1 VDSASDSAHLEQ
13 ATAEV
18 RPLLEDDGVASGLPD
33 PDLDSE
39 LVRELYRQSGAEV
52 FDLALSD
59 FAAALGGAG
68 RKNNFGL
75 PAGAVAEPAQ
85 RQAFYRAL
93 HVREFALARACAL
106 GGESAWAQFVAEFRG
121 PLLRAA
127 IAITRSSSLGEELA
141 DSLYSELFGLTERD
155 GRRWS
160 PLETYSG
167 RGSLMGWLRAML
179 AQRHVNHYRRTHR
192 ETPLD
197 DVEPVT
203 AGAVSEP
210 QPAQVTELAEAVSE
224 VLGALDGEARFLLSA
239 YYLDRRTLLEL
250 GGVLRVH
257 EATISR
263 KLKRVTGEVRKKLL
277 KTLEKRGMSRRAAE
291 EALGVDPGDLDVN
304 LRKLLQTSEGPAF
317 LRKEGAR

>member
-1 VDSASDSAHLEQ
+1 VDSASDSAHFEQ
-13 ATAEV
+13 ATAEA
-18 RPLLEDDGVASGLPD
+18 RPLLEEDGVASGLPGLD
-33 PDLDSE
+33 VDSE
-39 LVRELYRQSGAEV
+39 LVRDLYSQSGAEA
-52 FDLALSD
+52 FGFALKN
-59 FAAALGGAG
+59 FAAALSAAG
-68 RKNNFGL
+68 EKTSFGL
-75 PAGAVAEPAQ
+75 SAGAAAEPAQ

-106 GGESAWAQFVAEFRG
+106 GCETAWAQFVAEFRG

-127 IAITRSSSLGEELA
+127 IAITRSSSMGEELA

-203 AGAVSEP
+203 AGAVPEP
-210 QPAQVTELAEAVSE
+210 QPAQATELADAVSE
-224 VLGALDGEARFLLSA
+224 VLRALDGEARFLLSA

-263 KLKRVTGEVRKKLL
+263 KLKRVTEDVRKKLL

-317 LRKEGAR
+317 MGKEAS

>member
-18 RPLLEDDGVASGLPD
+18 RPLLDAASGLSD
-33 PDLDSE
+33 PNLDWE
-39 LVRELYRQSGAEV
+39 AVGDLYRLSGAEA
-52 FDLALSD
+52 FGLALKD
-59 FAAALGGAG
+59 FAAALGAAG

-75 PAGAVAEPAQ
+75 PAGAAAEPAQ

-106 GGESAWAQFVAEFRG
+106 GCEPAWTQFVAEFRG
-121 PLLRAA
+121 PLLGAA

-160 PLETYSG
+160 PLESYSG

-203 AGAVSEP
+203 AGAAQEP
-210 QPAQVTELAEAVSE
+210 QPAQATELAEAVSE
-224 VLGALDGEARFLLSA
+224 VLRALDAEARFLLSA

-263 KLKRVTGEVRKKLL
+263 KLKRVTEEVRKKVL

-317 LRKEGAR
+317 MGKEAS

>member
-1 VDSASDSAHLEQ
+1 M
-13 ATAEV
+13 
-18 RPLLEDDGVASGLPD
+18 
-33 PDLDSE
+33 
-39 LVRELYRQSGAEV
+39 RELYGLSGAEALG
-52 FDLALSD
+52 LALTA
-59 FAAALGGAG
+59 FAAALGAAG

-75 PAGAVAEPAQ
+75 PADAVADPAQ

-93 HVREFALARACAL
+93 HVREVALARACAL
-106 GGESAWAQFVAEFRG
+106 GCETAWTQFVAEFRG

-141 DSLYSELFGLTERD
+141 DSLYSELFGLTERA

-160 PLETYSG
+160 PLESYSG

-203 AGAVSEP
+203 AGAVPEP
-210 QPAQVTELAEAVSE
+210 QPAQATELADALSE
-224 VLGALDGEARFLLSA
+224 VLRALDGEARFLLSS

-263 KLKRVTGEVRKKLL
+263 KLQRVPEAVRKTLG

-317 LRKEGAR
+317 MGKEAS

>member
-13 ATAEV
+13 ATAEA
-18 RPLLEDDGVASGLPD
+18 RPLLEDESAAASDRPD
-33 PDLDSE
+33 PDVDSE
-39 LVRELYRQSGAEV
+39 TVRELYHQSGAEA
-52 FDLALSD
+52 FGLSLKD
-59 FAAALGGAG
+59 FAAALGAAG
-68 RKNNFGL
+68 RKNYFGL

-93 HVREFALARACAL
+93 HVREFGLARACAL
-106 GGESAWAQFVAEFRG
+106 GFEPAWTQFVAEFRG

-155 GRRWS
+155 GKRWS
-160 PLETYSG
+160 QLETYSG

-203 AGAVSEP
+203 AGAVPEP
-210 QPAQVTELAEAVSE
+210 QPAQAAELADAVSE
-224 VLGALDGEARFLLSA
+224 VLRALDGEARFLLSA

-263 KLKRVTGEVRKKLL
+263 KLKRVTEDVRKKLL

-304 LRKLLQTSEGPAF
+304 LRKLLQTSEGSAF
-317 LRKEGAR
+317 KGKEAS